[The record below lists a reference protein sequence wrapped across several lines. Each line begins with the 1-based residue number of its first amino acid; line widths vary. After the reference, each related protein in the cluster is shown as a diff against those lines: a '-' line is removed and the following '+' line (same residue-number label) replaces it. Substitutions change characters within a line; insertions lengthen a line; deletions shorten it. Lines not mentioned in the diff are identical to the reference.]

1 MQITEQQL
9 RRAVPSVSSTNL
21 PSFVKTF
28 NEYAEKFGI
37 NTPLRVVHFL
47 AQVFHESDNLRRREE
62 NLNYSADGL
71 LKVFPKYFKSRT
83 EALAYANKPQAIANR
98 VYASRMGN
106 GNEASGD
113 GWRFKGRGYIG
124 TTGRANYQAYAKS
137 EFCKGDLMAHPEW
150 LAQAPGDLKSALFF
164 WYKNGLN
171 ALADKDDVNAV
182 TKRVNGGY
190 NGLANRGYLLRRFR
204 KEFGV

>member
-83 EALAYANKPQAIANR
+83 EALAYAHKPQAIANR

>member
-83 EALAYANKPQAIANR
+83 EALAYAHKPQAIANR

-124 TTGRANYQAYAKS
+124 TTGRDNYKAYANS

>member
-1 MQITEQQL
+1 
-9 RRAVPSVSSTNL
+9 
-21 PSFVKTF
+21 
-28 NEYAEKFGI
+28 
-37 NTPLRVVHFL
+37 
-47 AQVFHESDNLRRREE
+47 
-62 NLNYSADGL
+62 
-71 LKVFPKYFKSRT
+71 
-83 EALAYANKPQAIANR
+83 
-98 VYASRMGN
+98 MGN
-106 GNEASGD
+106 GSEASGD

-124 TTGRANYQAYAKS
+124 TTGRDNYKAYANS